1 MLLRN
6 LRPRGTRIPWAR
18 PKSDYS
24 YIDECPPPLYDT
36 GCTFCGIPDFPPDK
50 QIDFSKNLA
59 GTAAQPWK
67 TVISFLHGID
77 DFNQLPSKLELVP
90 GSLAAEFDL
99 LKRLKLSPT
108 HPVTLLYA
116 TVPKNATG
124 TAKYQTK
131 ELGDSDHMTLK
142 RDHPYTAETG
152 KDGDVSDAAK
162 FKENYDTSEGQV
174 SLSGDT
180 GVLATVGVSAA
191 SPGGTGVN
199 PGGSEKQDTRDPEYK
214 SSSDVPQRPHLE
226 ADVPASAKAHRVFV
240 YPDAKEIVFSPQHLP
255 QFIEHHLL
263 PEEAGPAVAN
273 PFATTG
279 ADARVRIAH
288 AGLWTEKPVS
298 RDLVLICGHTQR
310 DVRCGELAPLLLAEF
325 QRVLSR
331 ENLTSRVD
339 VSLVSHVGGHA
350 YAGNVLY
357 FPRQPGKK
365 MVFYGH
371 VTPAEVQGIVH
382 ETILNGNIIRR
393 LNRGS
398 EV

>member
-6 LRPRGTRIPWAR
+6 LRPRSSRIPWAR
-18 PKSDYS
+18 SKSDYS

-36 GCTFCGIPDFPPDK
+36 GCTFCGIPDFPADK

-67 TVISFLHGID
+67 TVISFLHGVE
-77 DFNQLPSKLELVP
+77 DFHQLPSKLELVP
-90 GSLAAEFDL
+90 GSLAAEFDH

-116 TVPKNATG
+116 TVPKSTSEAANSSG
-124 TAKYQTK
+124 RLQI
-131 ELGDSDHMTLK
+131 ELMKLAETDHMTQK
-142 RDHPYTAETG
+142 RDVPHLADTG
-152 KDGDVSDAAK
+152 NNAGAIDAAGSR
-162 FKENYDTSEGQV
+162 EASDGPDGQV
-174 SLSGDT
+174 SLAGRAE
-180 GVLATVGVSAA
+180 VLSTVGISAA
-191 SPGGTGVN
+191 SPGCTGVSA
-199 PGGSEKQDTRDPEYK
+199 GGLEKTQLLPLSEVRIPTAANL
-214 SSSDVPQRPHLE
+214 HC
-226 ADVPASAKAHRVFV
+226 VFV
-240 YPDAKEIVFSPQHLP
+240 YPDAKEIQFRPQHLP
-255 QFIEHHLL
+255 EFIEHHLL
-263 PEEAGPAVAN
+263 PEEAGPVVAN
-273 PFATTG
+273 PFTKQG

-288 AGLWTEKPVS
+288 PGLWTEKPVS

-310 DVRCGELAPLLLAEF
+310 DVRCGKLAPLLLAEF

-331 ENLTSRVD
+331 ENLTSGVD

-371 VTPAEVQGIVH
+371 VTPADVQGIVH
-382 ETILNGNIIRR
+382 ETILKGNIIRR
-393 LNRGS
+393 LNRGT
-398 EV
+398 EL